1 VAQVVSRVIVFA
13 RAVGLLLVIVATGY
27 ALHRWALRPLRCG
40 YAASVGAA
48 TLDRKLQSDY
58 QTRRLA
64 GQIRADLEDCTCVSP
79 PDARITMT
87 LGAAAEA
94 IDDTHT
100 AITEYQRAL
109 LIDRRPEI
117 YFHLGLTQQETPD
130 RAAAIDSIVRACAFD
145 PARLADIPYDDVR
158 REAEQRLR
166 ATYGPDWVR

>member
-1 VAQVVSRVIVFA
+1 MSRVIVFV
-13 RAVGLLLVIVATGY
+13 RAVGLLLVIAATGY
-27 ALHRWALRPLRCG
+27 ALDRWALRPLRCG

-48 TLDRKLQSDY
+48 TLVQRQQSDY

-64 GQIRADLEDCTCVSP
+64 AQIRADLEGCACVSP
-79 PDARITMT
+79 PDARIPMT

-130 RAAAIDSIVRACAFD
+130 RAAAIDNIVRACAFD

-158 REAEQRLR
+158 QETERRIR
-166 ATYGPDWVR
+166 GTYGPDWVR

>member
-1 VAQVVSRVIVFA
+1 MSRVIVFA
-13 RAVGLLLVIVATGY
+13 RAVGLLLVIAATGY
-27 ALHRWALRPLRCG
+27 ALDRWALRPLRCG

-48 TLDRKLQSDY
+48 TLDRRLESDY

-64 GQIRADLEDCTCVSP
+64 GQIRANLEGCACVSP
-79 PDARITMT
+79 PDARIPMT

-94 IDDTHT
+94 IDDPRT

-117 YFHLGLTQQETPD
+117 YLHLGLTQQETPD
-130 RAAAIDSIVRACAFD
+130 RAAAIDNIVRACAFD

-158 REAEQRLR
+158 QETEQRIR
-166 ATYGPDWVR
+166 GTYGPDWVR